1 MRELYKYPDLSTFEA
16 NPEFLRMH
24 QLMYDRIKSI
34 READTKSIE
43 EVCKVILNKLGYPNN
58 IELHKYVNSRKT
70 EFVNVKT
77 NEILA
82 SVETINDGTMFYTE
96 TKYYGDWFR

>member
-1 MRELYKYPDLSTFEA
+1 MREVYKYPDLSTFED

-58 IELHKYVNSRKT
+58 IELHKYVNSSKA
-70 EFVNVKT
+70 EFVNIQT

-82 SVETINDGTMFYTE
+82 SVETINDDIMFYTE
-96 TKYYGDWFR
+96 TKYYGDWFK

>member
-1 MRELYKYPDLSTFEA
+1 MRDVYKYPDSSTFEA
-16 NPEFLRMH
+16 NPEFLRIQ
-24 QLMYDRIKSI
+24 QLMDDRIKAIS
-34 READTKSIE
+34 EADTKSIE

-58 IELHKYVNSRKT
+58 IELHKYVNSNKT

-96 TKYYGDWFR
+96 TKYYGDWFK

>member
-1 MRELYKYPDLSTFEA
+1 MNDFYKYPDLSSVET
-16 NPEFLRMH
+16 NPEFLRIQ
-24 QLMYDRIKSI
+24 QLMYGRIKSI

-58 IELHKYVNSRKT
+58 IELHKYVNSSKA
-70 EFVNVKT
+70 EFVNIQT

-82 SVETINDGTMFYTE
+82 SVETINDDIMFYTE
-96 TKYYGDWFR
+96 TKYYGDWFK

>member
-1 MRELYKYPDLSTFEA
+1 MREVYKYPDLSTFEA
-16 NPEFLRMH
+16 NPEFLRIQ
-24 QLMYDRIKSI
+24 QLMDDRTKAIS
-34 READTKSIE
+34 EADTKSIE

-58 IELHKYVNSRKT
+58 IELHKYTNSKKT

-82 SVETINDGTMFYTE
+82 SVETINDGIVFYTE
-96 TKYYGDWFR
+96 TKYYGDWFK

>member
-1 MRELYKYPDLSTFEA
+1 MNDFYKYTNLSEIESH
-16 NPEFLRMH
+16 PEFLRMQ
-24 QLMYDRIKSI
+24 QLMDDRIKSI

-58 IELHKYVNSRKT
+58 IELHKYVNSKKT

-77 NEILA
+77 NEILDG
-82 SVETINDGTMFYTE
+82 VETINDGTMFYTE
-96 TKYYGDWFR
+96 TKYYGDWFK